1 MRGHVRP
8 VGRLLLGACL
18 ALVAVVALALPTVSA
33 ATTQEQPK
41 NQPKASDAEFKEAHK
56 VEAATDAQERVQAA
70 GAFLKKYPKSELRPQ
85 VAQLVVAKIDDVT
98 DPAQRLTLAENFRTV
113 FDAPG
118 EADLINPILL
128 SAYLKTNRADDAF
141 ALAAKAADSLPNPV
155 PILTALSFAGY
166 TQAQQQN
173 IKYLPQSI
181 QYAGRAI
188 ELLESDKKPANLDAA
203 TWGTYKTTL
212 LPSLYQVQGFL
223 LFAGGDAAGA
233 KTKLT
238 RAVAL
243 NPADAMN
250 YALLGNIRN
259 DEYQSLA
266 TQYKAATG
274 AAQSDLL
281 KQAEAVLDQVIDDY
295 AHAVAL
301 AEGNARYQPLHDQ
314 LIQDLEAYYKYRHH
328 GSTDG
333 LQALIAKYKQPAAV
347 KP

>member
-1 MRGHVRP
+1 MRWNVRP
-8 VGRLLLGACL
+8 WGRLLFSVCL
-18 ALVAVVALALPTVSA
+18 ALAVGAGVTA
-33 ATTQEQPK
+33 QEQPK
-41 NQPKASDAEFKEAHK
+41 DQPKASDAEFKDARK
-56 VEAATDAQERVQAA
+56 VEAAADAQGRLQAA

-85 VAQLVVAKIDDVT
+85 LAQLVVAKIGDVT
-98 DPAQRLTLAENFRTV
+98 DLAQRLTLAENFRTL
-113 FDAPG
+113 FNEPA
-118 EADLINPILL
+118 EADLINPTLL
-128 SAYLKTNRADDAF
+128 SAYLKTNHTDEAF
-141 ALAAKAADSLPNPV
+141 ALAAKVADSLPNPV
-155 PILTALSFAGY
+155 PLLTDLSFAGY
-166 TQAQQQN
+166 AQAQQQ
-173 IKYLPQSI
+173 IVKYLSQSI

-203 TWGTYKTTL
+203 TWSDYKTKL

-223 LFAGGDAAGA
+223 LFAGGDAATA

-238 RAVAL
+238 KAVAL

-274 AAQSDLL
+274 ATQTDLL

-301 AEGNARYQPLHDQ
+301 AAGNPRYQGMHDQ
-314 LIQDLEAYYKYRHH
+314 LMQDLEAYYKYRHK

-333 LQALIAKYKQPAAV
+333 LQALIDKYKQPASV

>member
-1 MRGHVRP
+1 M
-8 VGRLLLGACL
+8 
-18 ALVAVVALALPTVSA
+18 
-33 ATTQEQPK
+33 
-41 NQPKASDAEFKEAHK
+41 
-56 VEAATDAQERVQAA
+56 
-70 GAFLKKYPKSELRPQ
+70 
-85 VAQLVVAKIDDVT
+85 T

-212 LPSLYQVQGFL
+212 LPSLSQLHVGRVMQMLTEQVGNGSAEVPQTVTWSMVEDMRRAGFTISTIAFGADSSSRHEGL
-223 LFAGGDAAGA
+223 SSISQAIPATVRTSLRSGANFPASISHFCQSGLTNHDHIRARIIWTQRRRFARIWTLDRVAASGCIS
-233 KTKLT
+233 
-238 RAVAL
+238 AL
-243 NPADAMN
+243 
-250 YALLGNIRN
+250 
-259 DEYQSLA
+259 S
-266 TQYKAATG
+266 
-274 AAQSDLL
+274 S
-281 KQAEAVLDQVIDDY
+281 
-295 AHAVAL
+295 
-301 AEGNARYQPLHDQ
+301 
-314 LIQDLEAYYKYRHH
+314 
-328 GSTDG
+328 
-333 LQALIAKYKQPAAV
+333 
-347 KP
+347 